1 MSILGHSNQS
11 RKYTADK
18 TYRKNEIFTVCNA
31 RLVSICE
38 SNIHYVSKKRG
49 QLWQAVVSI
58 SVD

>member
-49 QLWQAVVSI
+49 QLWQAV
-58 SVD
+58 